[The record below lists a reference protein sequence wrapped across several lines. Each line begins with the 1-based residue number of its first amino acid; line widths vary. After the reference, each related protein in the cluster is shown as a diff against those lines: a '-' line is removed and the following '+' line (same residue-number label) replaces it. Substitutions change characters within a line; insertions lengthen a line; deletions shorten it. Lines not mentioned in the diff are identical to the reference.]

1 MSTASFDYVQFINNA
16 YDAQQKYADKVGEIG
31 PRDLSIIDR
40 NELNENSTPTMEYY
54 LKQRYA
60 KMIEHFGH
68 MVEES
73 VEARVYVPRR
83 SWKNGEQSFMDS
95 PELRREFIAEMY
107 DVLLFHRAILAYA
120 GVSGEEFAEIATQK
134 QAYNQTRKD
143 HNVNGSETVQSS
155 PAQELAGN
163 CESAKF

>member
-40 NELNENSTPTMEYY
+40 NELTENSTPTMEYY

-107 DVLLFHRAILAYA
+107 DILLFHRAILAYA
-120 GVSGEEFAEIATQK
+120 GVSGEEFAEIANQK
-134 QAYNQTRKD
+134 QAYNQVRKD

-155 PAQELAGN
+155 PSQELAGD
-163 CESAKF
+163 CASAKF

>member
-95 PELRREFIAEMY
+95 PELRREFITEMY

-163 CESAKF
+163 CASAKF